1 MMIVAF
7 WRGEDAALNFST
19 RATMKEFPDSRILD
33 FGPMRLAA
41 WPVIAIMFRHTIGTF
56 FQEGTAKDLNLIAV
70 SSC

>member
-1 MMIVAF
+1 MMFVAF

-41 WPVIAIMFRHTIGTF
+41 WPVIAAFKRAIETF
-56 FQEGTAKDLNLIAV
+56 SQGGTAKNLKFGQ
-70 SSC
+70 C